1 MPELILYDLNAVNFQ
16 MLDWLIVA
24 ACLLLFVG
32 ISISYTG
39 ESGRS
44 LSSFFLGGRN
54 LPWYIAGLSM
64 VATTFA
70 ADTPLAVSELI
81 GKNGIAGNWVWWNFL
96 LGGMLTTF
104 FFAALW
110 RRAGVLTEVELIE
123 LRYSGIAAKLLRAFK
138 AVYLGLFMNVLIIGW
153 VNFAMISILQGFFDI
168 SHQSAFW
175 YTMAAM
181 ALVAVYSSFGGL
193 KGVAVTDTLQ
203 FILAMTGSIVLSVL
217 VIQSPEIGGI
227 SGLKTQLNHIH
238 PGTLRFFP
246 SIGQSAAG
254 LTLSIGLGA
263 FFARIGVQW
272 WSSWYPGA
280 EPGGGGYIAQ
290 RMMSTPNEKEAT
302 WATMLF
308 QVMHY
313 AVRPWPWILVGL
325 SAIVLYP
332 DLAADSKQMGYVYAM
347 RDFLPVGLK
356 GLMLA
361 AFFAAYM
368 STISTQLN
376 WGASYLVNDLYKR
389 FIFQSKNQNNDRHF
403 VLVSRIMTVLIMA
416 VAVFISAQIQS
427 IAEVWNFIFQCGAGL
442 GLVLIMRWYWWR
454 INAWSEITATFVPFI
469 GYALSAYYFH
479 FDFAGSMFFT
489 SGLTSVAWLLIT
501 FLTKPESHETLSLFY
516 QRVKPGGWWSSY
528 AKQLGK
534 VPKVPLG
541 GLFLTWLSAVLM
553 TYSLL
558 FASGK
563 LILME
568 WSEASIY
575 ASLAVIGLLL
585 MLKFAKSY
593 YIFNSHDS

>member
-1 MPELILYDLNAVNFQ
+1 MPAVMLYNLNAVNFQ

-24 ACLLLFVG
+24 ACLLLFMG

-110 RRAGVLTEVELIE
+110 RNAGVLTEVELIE
-123 LRYSGIAAKLLRAFK
+123 LRYSGKAAKLLRGFK

-153 VNFAMISILQGFFDI
+153 VNFAMISILQGFFEI

-203 FILAMTGSIVLSVL
+203 FVLAMTGSIVLSVL
-217 VIQSPEIGGI
+217 VIRSPEIGGI
-227 SGLKTQLNHIH
+227 AGLKAQLNNIH
-238 PGTLRFFP
+238 PGALRFFP

-332 DLAADSKQMGYVYAM
+332 DLGADSKQMGYVYAM

-389 FIFQSKNQNNDRHF
+389 FIFHSKNQNNDRHF
-403 VLVSRIMTVLIMA
+403 VMVSRIMTVLIMV
-416 VAVFISAQIQS
+416 VAIFVSAQIQS

-489 SGLTSVAWLLIT
+489 TGLTSVAWLLIT

-516 QRVKPGGWWSSY
+516 NRVKPGGWWSSY
-528 AKQLGK
+528 GN
-534 VPKVPLG
+534 VPKVRLG
-541 GLFLTWLSAVLM
+541 GLVLTWLSAVLM

-563 LILME
+563 FILLE
-568 WSEASIY
+568 WSEAFIY
-575 ASLAVIGLLL
+575 ACLAVIGLLL

-593 YIFNSHDS
+593 YIFNSRDS